1 MTCSCKVAIH
11 LSVIQIKSGCVLYY
25 LRLLIALC
33 PPGDILALMKNF
45 RLPGFWVFWD
55 CPSVSRWQPK
65 AGEKEVLLSFD
76 GVDGGAA
83 VHNQLQG

>member
-1 MTCSCKVAIH
+1 MTSSCKVAIH

-33 PPGDILALMKNF
+33 PSGVILALMKNF
-45 RLPGFWVFWD
+45 RLPDFWVFWD

-65 AGEKEVLLSFD
+65 AGEKEVSLSFD
-76 GVDGGAA
+76 RMDGGAA
-83 VHNQLQG
+83 MHNQQQE

>member
-1 MTCSCKVAIH
+1 MAIH

-25 LRLLIALC
+25 LRLLVVLC
-33 PPGDILALMKNF
+33 LSRVILALMTNF

-65 AGEKEVLLSFD
+65 AAEKEVLLSFD
-76 GVDGGAA
+76 RVGGGAA
-83 VHNQLQG
+83 MHNQQQE